1 MKIIFQFV
9 CDDSGIGNQKYKG
22 YRRKKLLLDGE
33 IGSKTVSSSN
43 ETMTLA
49 ESIPI
54 EYFQGSDIFSTEN
67 SCTTD
72 TPVVRWTCSNIIQD
86 TDTKEGILNKENTDV
101 NLRTEQ
107 SVSSVKETFTYKNL
121 LKNLQFIKRPN
132 DFWSISPIPNAI
144 ICARWNENYTC
155 EKKLVIGNTLTAR
168 VSVLLSISCYVY
180 CCVYVIQAQASLICF
195 INVSLFKTS
204 M

>member
-9 CDDSGIGNQKYKG
+9 NDDDGEGVKRG

-33 IGSKTVSSSN
+33 IRTKTVSSPN

-54 EYFQGSDIFSTEN
+54 EYFQGSDIFSTGN
-67 SCTTD
+67 SCITGI
-72 TPVVRWTCSNIIQD
+72 PVFRWTCSQIIQD
-86 TDTKEGILNKENTDV
+86 SQTNKGILNKENTDA

-107 SVSSVKETFTYKNL
+107 SLSSVKEIFTYQNL
-121 LKNLQFIKRPN
+121 LKNLQFIKKPN
-132 DFWSISPIPNAI
+132 DFWSINPIPNAV
-144 ICARWNENYTC
+144 ICARWSENYTC
-155 EKKLVIGNTLTAR
+155 EKKLVIGNSLTVR
-168 VSVLLSISCYVY
+168 VSILLSFSCYA
-180 CCVYVIQAQASLICF
+180 YVIQVQTSLICF
-195 INVSLFKTS
+195 TNVTKTN